1 MYFRVVVVQR
11 KEPTVSRKNE
21 RLINLTIALL
31 ATKRYLTKNE
41 IFRNIEGYEGNAEAK
56 ERMFERDKDDLRKL
70 GIQIEVGGLDPL
82 FDDEAGYRIRPESYA
97 LSLRELTATQV
108 TLLSLAAQAW
118 QDAAFTDLSE
128 QALRKLTSTGIESD
142 TSQLPVMAPRII
154 GADENLRT
162 VLDALT
168 TLTNIE
174 FEYLNAQGTTQKREL
189 QVYGVQAR
197 KSHWYLIGLDLE
209 KSAIRNFRLDRIS
222 GEIKSVGKAQSYEI
236 PVNFEI
242 AELEPNSQ
250 TPMAVLQVRPGSGY
264 QLRRL
269 ATTIET
275 ADEWDIVEVPMYDL
289 DFLLNLVLWH
299 GDDVIVSAPAE
310 LRSATTEALT
320 KLVKFHG

>member
-1 MYFRVVVVQR
+1 M
-11 KEPTVSRKNE
+11 VSRKNE
-21 RLINLTIALL
+21 RLVNLTIALL

-82 FDDEAGYRIRPESYA
+82 FDDEAGYRIRPENYA
-97 LSLRELTATQV
+97 LSLRNLTTTQV

-128 QALRKLTSTGIESD
+128 QALRKFTSMGVDSD
-142 TSQLPVMAPRII
+142 SSQLPSMAPKLV
-154 GADENLRT
+154 GADENLRSA
-162 VLDALT
+162 LDALT
-168 TLTNIE
+168 SMTTIE
-174 FEYLNAQGTTQKREL
+174 FDYLNVQGVAQRRRL

-209 KSAIRNFRLDRIS
+209 KTAIRNFRLDRIDGDVS
-222 GEIKSVGKAQSYEI
+222 TVGKSQSYEI
-236 PVNFEI
+236 PASFEI
-242 AELEPNSQ
+242 SELEPTIE
-250 TPMAVLQVRPGSGY
+250 TPIAVLQVRPGSGY

-269 ATTIET
+269 AKTIET
-275 ADEWDIVEVPMYDL
+275 ADEWDLLEIPMFDL
-289 DFLLNLVLWH
+289 EFLLNLVLWH

-310 LRSATTEALT
+310 LRAAAVTALT
-320 KLVKFHG
+320 KLVKTHG

>member
-1 MYFRVVVVQR
+1 M
-11 KEPTVSRKNE
+11 VSRKNE
-21 RLINLTIALL
+21 RLVNLTIALL

-82 FDDEAGYRIRPESYA
+82 FDDEAGYRIRPENYA
-97 LSLRELTATQV
+97 LSLRNLSTTQV

-128 QALRKLTSTGIESD
+128 QALRKFTSMGIDSD
-142 TSQLPVMAPRII
+142 SSQLPSMAPKLV
-154 GADENLRT
+154 GTDENLRSA
-162 VLDALT
+162 LDALT
-168 TLTNIE
+168 SLTTIE
-174 FEYLNAQGTTQKREL
+174 FDYLNVQGVAQRRKL

-197 KSHWYLIGLDLE
+197 KSHWYLIGMELE
-209 KSAIRNFRLDRIS
+209 KQAIRNFRLDRIQ
-222 GEIKSVGKAQSYEI
+222 GDVTTVGKTQSYEI
-236 PVNFEI
+236 PANFEI
-242 AELEPNSQ
+242 SELEPTVE
-250 TPMAVLQVRPGSGY
+250 TPTAVLQVRPGSGY

-275 ADEWDIVEVPMYDL
+275 ADEWDLLEIPMFDL
-289 DFLLNLVLWH
+289 EFLLNLVLWH

-310 LRSATTEALT
+310 LRDAAIAALT
-320 KLVKFHG
+320 KLVKTHG